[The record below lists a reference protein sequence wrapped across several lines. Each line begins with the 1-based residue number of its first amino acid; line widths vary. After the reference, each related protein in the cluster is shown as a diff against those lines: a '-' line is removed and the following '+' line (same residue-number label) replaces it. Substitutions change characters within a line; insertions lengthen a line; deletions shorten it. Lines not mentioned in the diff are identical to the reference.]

1 MKKLILCVMICL
13 FGVGFSLAQTLTSP
27 DGNLV
32 MDFHLSA
39 DKTPVYSLKYKGK
52 DVIKESKMGFQIR
65 PSFDFSK
72 NFRIVETKEDASD
85 TTWNP
90 VWGQNSV
97 IRDNHKE
104 LFVALEQEGTGWL
117 LNIRFR
123 LFDDGLGFR
132 YEFPVQ
138 KELRHFTINE
148 EVTEFQLVGDYK
160 AFWIP
165 ADYDTNEFQIT
176 TSKLSEV
183 PQLIDKARDEALACK
198 SPSPNL
204 AVQTPLMLKSDDG
217 LYINIHE
224 AALVN
229 YPAMHLNLDA
239 QTFLMSSHSPN
250 LAVQTPLML
259 KSDDGL
265 YINIHEAALV
275 NYPAMH
281 LNLDAQTFLM
291 SSHLTPDKNGTKGYI
306 QTGSTSPWRTIIV
319 SDDARNILASNLIVN
334 LNEPCKLEDTS
345 WIKPTKYVGVWWE
358 YFTGGGSTW
367 AYTDTQDI
375 VIGKTDYTK
384 LKPNGHHGA
393 NTAHVK
399 EYIDFAAKNG
409 FDAVLVEGWNE
420 GWEDNYAY
428 AKEFIYSFTKAYPD
442 FDVKELQRYA
452 ASKGVKIIMHH
463 ETTSSVADYER
474 QMHDAFRFMKENGYD
489 AVKTGYVGPIIPR
502 SEHHDGQWM
511 VNHYNRVAETAAQ
524 YHIMVNSH
532 EAVRPTGMYRT
543 YPNWIAQES
552 ARGTEFESFNGIRPD
567 HQTILPFTRLMGGPM
582 DYTPGIF
589 EGDLSVYGSNKAKL
603 GTTLVKQLA
612 LYVTMYSPLQMAA
625 DLYQNYEKYPDA
637 FQFIKDVAVDWDN
650 TYILEAEPGDY
661 ITIARKAKG
670 KNEWYIGGITD
681 ENSREAVID
690 LSFLPAGKKYQAT
703 IYADGKTADWRTN
716 PKEYVISTKK
726 VTNKTKLKQRLAPS
740 GGVAVKYQATIYADG
755 KTADWRTNPKE
766 YVISTK
772 KVTNKTKL
780 KQRLAPSGG
789 VAVSIKEL

>member
-148 EVTEFQLVGDYK
+148 EVTEFQLAGDHK

-198 SPSPNL
+198 SP
-204 AVQTPLMLKSDDG
+204 
-217 LYINIHE
+217 
-224 AALVN
+224 
-229 YPAMHLNLDA
+229 
-239 QTFLMSSHSPN
+239 SPN

-345 WIKPTKYVGVWWE
+345 WIMPTKYVGVWWE

-740 GGVAVKYQATIYADG
+740 GGVAV
-755 KTADWRTNPKE
+755 
-766 YVISTK
+766 
-772 KVTNKTKL
+772 
-780 KQRLAPSGG
+780 
-789 VAVSIKEL
+789 SIKEL

>member
-1 MKKLILCVMICL
+1 MRMIFVWL
-13 FGVGFSLAQTLTSP
+13 GLLAASVAVNAQTLTSP
-27 DGNLV
+27 DGNLK
-32 MDFHLSA
+32 MQFHLS
-39 DKTPVYSLKYKGK
+39 DEGKPVYSLMYKEK
-52 DVIKESKMGFQIR
+52 EVINESKMGFQIS
-65 PSFDFSK
+65 PSIAFDRNFSV
-72 NFRIVETKEDASD
+72 VETKIDSCN
-85 TTWNP
+85 TVWNT
-90 VWGQNSV
+90 VWGQNSE
-97 IRDNHKE
+97 ISDHHKE
-104 LFVALEQEGTGWL
+104 LWVALKQEKSGRL

-123 LFDDGLGFR
+123 LFNDGLGFR

-138 KELRHFTINE
+138 SNLRHFTLKE
-148 EVTEFQLVGDYK
+148 ELTEFQLAGNHK

-176 TSKLSEV
+176 TSRLSEV
-183 PQLIDKARDEALACK
+183 PLLIDEVRNEPLACK
-198 SPSPNL
+198 SPTPNL
-204 AVQTPLMLKSDDG
+204 AVQTPLMLKSDNG

-239 QTFLMSSHSPN
+239 ETYLMS
-250 LAVQTPLML
+250 A
-259 KSDDGL
+259 
-265 YINIHEAALV
+265 
-275 NYPAMH
+275 
-281 LNLDAQTFLM
+281 
-291 SSHLTPDKNGTKGYI
+291 HLTPDKNGNKGYI
-306 QTGSTSPWRTIIV
+306 QTGSVTPWRTIIV
-319 SDDARNILASNLIVN
+319 SDDARDILASNLILN
-334 LNEPCKLEDTS
+334 LNEPCKIEDTS

-367 AYTDTQDI
+367 AYTDTQDV
-375 VIGKTDYTK
+375 VIGQTDYK
-384 LKPNGHHGA
+384 QLKPNGHHGA

-399 EYIDFAAKNG
+399 EYIDFAAKHG

-428 AKEFIYSFTKAYPD
+428 AKEFIYSFTTPYPD
-442 FDVKELQRYA
+442 FDVKELQAYA

-474 QMHDAFRFMKENGYD
+474 QMDDAFRFMKDNGYD

-511 VNHYNRVAETAAQ
+511 VNHYNRVAEKAAQ
-524 YHIMVNSH
+524 YKIMVNSH
-532 EAVRPTGMYRT
+532 EAVRPTGLCRT

-637 FQFIKDVAVDWDN
+637 FQFIKDVAVDWDR

-670 KNEWYIGGITD
+670 KNEWYVGGITD
-681 ENSREAVID
+681 ENSREALID
-690 LSFLPAGKKYQAT
+690 FSFLPKGKKYQAV
-703 IYADGKTADWRTN
+703 IYADGKKAD
-716 PKEYVISTKK
+716 
-726 VTNKTKLKQRLAPS
+726 
-740 GGVAVKYQATIYADG
+740 
-755 KTADWRTNPKE
+755 
-766 YVISTK
+766 
-772 KVTNKTKL
+772 
-780 KQRLAPSGG
+780 
-789 VAVSIKEL
+789 

>member
-1 MKKLILCVMICL
+1 MKKLILSVMMSL
-13 FGVGFSLAQTLTSP
+13 FVVGFSFAQTLTSP
-27 DGNLV
+27 NGNLV

-39 DKTPVYSLKYKGK
+39 DKVPVYSLKYKGK
-52 DVIKESKMGFQIR
+52 DVIRESRMGFQIR

-85 TTWNP
+85 TSWNP

-148 EVTEFQLVGDYK
+148 EVTEFQLAGDHK

-239 QTFLMSSHSPN
+239 
-250 LAVQTPLML
+250 
-259 KSDDGL
+259 K
-265 YINIHEAALV
+265 
-275 NYPAMH
+275 
-281 LNLDAQTFLM
+281 TFLM

-319 SDDARNILASNLIVN
+319 SDDARDILASNLIVN

-375 VIGKTDYTK
+375 VIGKTDYTQ

-511 VNHYNRVAETAAQ
+511 VNHYNRVAETAAK
-524 YHIMVNSH
+524 YHIMVDSH

-670 KNEWYIGGITD
+670 KNEWYVGGITD

-726 VTNKTKLKQRLAPS
+726 VTS
-740 GGVAVKYQATIYADG
+740 
-755 KTADWRTNPKE
+755 
-766 YVISTK
+766 
-772 KVTNKTKL
+772 KTKL

>member
-1 MKKLILCVMICL
+1 MKKLIVFL
-13 FGVGFSLAQTLTSP
+13 VGILGMSVSALAQVLTSP

-32 MDFHLSA
+32 MDFHLS
-39 DKTPVYSLKYKGK
+39 DGDVPVYSLTYKGK
-52 DVIKESKMGFQIR
+52 EVIKESRMGFQIR
-65 PSFDFSK
+65 PSYEFDR
-72 NFRIVETKEDASD
+72 NFRIVETREGASD
-85 TTWNP
+85 TTWEP
-90 VWGQNSV
+90 VWGQNSE

-104 LFVALEQEGTGWL
+104 LFVALEQKTTGWL

-148 EVTEFQLVGDYK
+148 EVTEFQLAGNHK

-229 YPAMHLNLDA
+229 YPAMHLNLNPENY
-239 QTFLMSSHSPN
+239 LMS
-250 LAVQTPLML
+250 A
-259 KSDDGL
+259 
-265 YINIHEAALV
+265 
-275 NYPAMH
+275 
-281 LNLDAQTFLM
+281 
-291 SSHLTPDKNGTKGYI
+291 HLTPDKNGTKGYI
-306 QTGSTSPWRTIIV
+306 QTGSTSPWRTIVV
-319 SDDARNILASNLIVN
+319 SDDARDILASNLIVN

-345 WIKPTKYVGVWWE
+345 WIKPVKYVGVWWE
-358 YFTGGGSTW
+358 YFVGGGSTW

-375 VIGKTDYTK
+375 VIGKTDYTQ

-399 EYIDFAAKNG
+399 EYIDFAAKHG

-524 YHIMVNSH
+524 YKIMVDSH

-637 FQFIKDVAVDWDN
+637 FQFIKDVAVDWDH

-670 KNEWYIGGITD
+670 KNEWFVGGITD

-703 IYADGKTADWRTN
+703 IYADGKSADWRTN
-716 PKEYVISTKK
+716 PKEYVISTRK
-726 VTNKTKLKQRLAPS
+726 VNHKTKLKQKLAPS
-740 GGVAVKYQATIYADG
+740 GGVAI
-755 KTADWRTNPKE
+755 
-766 YVISTK
+766 
-772 KVTNKTKL
+772 
-780 KQRLAPSGG
+780 
-789 VAVSIKEL
+789 SIKEI

>member
-39 DKTPVYSLKYKGK
+39 DKTPAYSLKYKGK

-148 EVTEFQLVGDYK
+148 EVTEFQLAGDHK

-198 SPSPNL
+198 SP
-204 AVQTPLMLKSDDG
+204 
-217 LYINIHE
+217 
-224 AALVN
+224 
-229 YPAMHLNLDA
+229 
-239 QTFLMSSHSPN
+239 SPN

-463 ETTSSVADYER
+463 ETTSSVVDYER

-681 ENSREAVID
+681 ENSREAIID

-740 GGVAVKYQATIYADG
+740 GGVAV
-755 KTADWRTNPKE
+755 
-766 YVISTK
+766 
-772 KVTNKTKL
+772 
-780 KQRLAPSGG
+780 
-789 VAVSIKEL
+789 SIKGL

>member
-148 EVTEFQLVGDYK
+148 EVTEFQLAGDHK

-198 SPSPNL
+198 SP
-204 AVQTPLMLKSDDG
+204 
-217 LYINIHE
+217 
-224 AALVN
+224 
-229 YPAMHLNLDA
+229 
-239 QTFLMSSHSPN
+239 SPN

-681 ENSREAVID
+681 ENSHEAVID

-740 GGVAVKYQATIYADG
+740 GGVAV
-755 KTADWRTNPKE
+755 
-766 YVISTK
+766 
-772 KVTNKTKL
+772 
-780 KQRLAPSGG
+780 
-789 VAVSIKEL
+789 SIKEL

>member
-148 EVTEFQLVGDYK
+148 EVTEFQLAGDHK

-204 AVQTPLMLKSDDG
+204 AVQTPLMLK
-217 LYINIHE
+217 L
-224 AALVN
+224 
-229 YPAMHLNLDA
+229 
-239 QTFLMSSHSPN
+239 
-250 LAVQTPLML
+250 
-259 KSDDGL
+259 DDGL

-740 GGVAVKYQATIYADG
+740 GGVAV
-755 KTADWRTNPKE
+755 
-766 YVISTK
+766 
-772 KVTNKTKL
+772 
-780 KQRLAPSGG
+780 
-789 VAVSIKEL
+789 SIKEL

>member
-52 DVIKESKMGFQIR
+52 DVIRESKMGFQIR

-148 EVTEFQLVGDYK
+148 EVTEFQLAGNHK

-176 TSKLSEV
+176 TSKLSEI

-198 SPSPNL
+198 SP
-204 AVQTPLMLKSDDG
+204 
-217 LYINIHE
+217 
-224 AALVN
+224 
-229 YPAMHLNLDA
+229 
-239 QTFLMSSHSPN
+239 SPN

-345 WIKPTKYVGVWWE
+345 WIMPTKYVGVWWE

-670 KNEWYIGGITD
+670 KNEWDIGGITD

-740 GGVAVKYQATIYADG
+740 GGVAV
-755 KTADWRTNPKE
+755 
-766 YVISTK
+766 
-772 KVTNKTKL
+772 
-780 KQRLAPSGG
+780 
-789 VAVSIKEL
+789 SIKEL